1 MKSIEEH
8 CMEVL
13 MSANNQAQKLL
24 AEYERV
30 VRAIRIRLLEYYNP
44 KMIWGL
50 IAETRRE
57 LGSLISEMPYIGEHH
72 VWQSNL
78 NLSVM
83 SLALYRVLLKNSFLI
98 DEATQITD
106 DIFQV
111 YLLSFP
117 RPLRMAYLWYFFSAL
132 HKNGLRESA
141 LRSQQ
146 RGYPGD
152 WVFTYVEGDGK
163 TFDIG
168 VNISECA
175 ILKFYQA
182 HKAERFIPY
191 LCRFDDITG
200 RLLGLGFKRTGTL
213 ASGSNLCDCR
223 WKYDR
228 VKMVLPLPQEPH
240 PA

>member
-1 MKSIEEH
+1 MKCIEEYY
-8 CMEVL
+8 MEVE
-13 MSANNQAQKLL
+13 MSANNQPLKLL

-30 VRAIRIRLLEYYNP
+30 VQAIRLRLLDYYNP
-44 KMIWGL
+44 KMVWGL

-57 LGSLISEMPYIGEHH
+57 LGSLISEIPYIGEHH

-78 NLSVM
+78 NMSVM
-83 SLALYRVLLKNSFLI
+83 SLALYKVLLKNNFLI
-98 DEATQITD
+98 DEAAQVTD

-111 YLLSFP
+111 YLRSFP

-146 RGYPGD
+146 RRYPGD

-168 VNISECA
+168 VDISECA

-182 HKAERFIPY
+182 HQAEGFIPY
-191 LCRFDDITG
+191 LCHFDDTMG
-200 RLLGLGFKRTGTL
+200 RLLGLGFKITGTL
-213 ASGSNLCDCR
+213 AGGSNLCDCR
-223 WKYDR
+223 WKYNR
-228 VKMVLPLPQEPH
+228 VKAVLPLPQEPH